1 MLTLVAALR
10 IMRYPLGWG
19 DRMAN
24 EMGKK
29 YACGAC
35 SAEFVVT
42 KAGGGVLTCCG
53 QPAARK

>member
-1 MLTLVAALR
+1 
-10 IMRYPLGWG
+10 
-19 DRMAN
+19 MAN

-35 SAEFVVT
+35 GAEFVVT